1 MKTTEPTQ
9 SAKIGKSILAV
20 IAGFIL
26 VFAVSLGAD
35 ALMHAVGIFP
45 PWGEPMSDGLFALAA
60 TYRALIGIA
69 GGFVT
74 ARLAPR
80 RPMKHAVILG
90 VLGSVAGLLG
100 LIGTWDKGPE
110 FGPKWYAI
118 LVMAMALPTCWLG
131 ARWKMYRDTANSN

>member
-131 ARWKMYRDTANSN
+131 ARWKMYRDAANSN